1 MIEKVLTGIGFVAL
15 CAMFFCM
22 MMVAESDCIVSAIL
36 PFLGVI
42 VTGAVAIYVSNS
54 IEYDDDAE

>member
-1 MIEKVLTGIGFVAL
+1 MYEKVLIGIGVVAL

-22 MMVAESDCIVSAIL
+22 MMVVESDCIASAVL

-42 VTGAVAIYVSNS
+42 VSGAVAIYASNS

>member
-1 MIEKVLTGIGFVAL
+1 MYEKVLIGIGVVAL

-22 MMVAESDCIVSAIL
+22 MMVVESDCIASAVL

-42 VTGAVAIYVSNS
+42 VTAAVAIYASNS

>member
-1 MIEKVLTGIGFVAL
+1 MYEKVLIGIGVVAL

-22 MMVAESDCIVSAIL
+22 MMVAESDCIVSAVL
-36 PFLGVI
+36 PSLGVI
-42 VTGAVAIYVSNS
+42 VSAAAAIYASNS

>member
-1 MIEKVLTGIGFVAL
+1 MYEKVLTGIGAAAL

-22 MMVAESDCIVSAIL
+22 MMVVESDCIASAVL
-36 PFLGVI
+36 PSLGVI
-42 VTGAVAIYVSNS
+42 VSGAAAIYVSNS